1 MEHCTTGIKA
11 SKTVFQIFLFWK
23 CGPYLQEYN
32 SAVEVSCRTS
42 VWFQASIQF
51 RLQVLSGFQRQ
62 SSPDTHTC
70 TLYCIT
76 VCVCVCMSLSRGQLF
91 VTPWTVAHQAPLSIG
106 FSRQEYWVGKIPRRR
121 AWQPT
126 PVFLPGESPWTV
138 AFQGI
143 SPTDRKSVV

>member
-1 MEHCTTGIKA
+1 M
-11 SKTVFQIFLFWK
+11 
-23 CGPYLQEYN
+23 
-32 SAVEVSCRTS
+32 EVSCRTS

-106 FSRQEYWVGKIPRRR
+106 FSRQEYYRSIIFPATPSYDFFFFAYILQGKMVGPKMIIVSLSDLLHLV
-121 AWQPT
+121 W
-126 PVFLPGESPWTV
+126 
-138 AFQGI
+138 
-143 SPTDRKSVV
+143 